1 MPVNPEYVTQSI
13 EGAFEGK
20 HAHPPPSHVLSGL
33 DKALAGSKL
42 EGFPH
47 TIHQLVQHLVF
58 WQDLG
63 LDWIQ
68 RTEPPGDP
76 DATGDWSAAAA
87 PADDD
92 AWSEMLER
100 FSGGLASAKRLAATE
115 SLEVAIPGW
124 DHVSRLDILQ
134 TIASH
139 NSFHLGQVVSM
150 RRLLGAW
157 PPPEK

>member
-1 MPVNPEYVTQSI
+1 MAGNPAYVTQSMN
-13 EGAFEGK
+13 GAFEGR

-33 DKALAGSKL
+33 DAALAGAKL
-42 EGFPH
+42 DGFPH

-58 WQDLG
+58 WQDMG

-68 RTEPPGDP
+68 RTEPPP
-76 DATGDWSAAAA
+76 DIDNSADWSWDAA
-87 PADDD
+87 PADDA
-92 AWSEMLER
+92 AWRETLDR
-100 FSGGLASAKRLAATE
+100 FFGGLDLAKRTMAKEDLATT
-115 SLEVAIPGW
+115 IPGW
-124 DHVSRLDILQ
+124 DHVSRLDVLQ

-157 PPPEK
+157 PPKEE